1 MRCPGLATKSE
12 LLLPPATGPQLN
24 GIHGLPEQ
32 CEQCR
37 HTNYTIYTLFYLSC
51 ISPFY
56 RNSIIL
62 SSVLFQLLVVSFV
75 VVQLDLF
82 CVACWFVLVFIRL

>member
-12 LLLPPATGPQLN
+12 LLLPPATGQRLN

-37 HTNYTIYTLFYLSC
+37 HTNTQLTTQYTHYFIGVTFHC
-51 ISPFY
+51 FTTI
-56 RNSIIL
+56 
-62 SSVLFQLLVVSFV
+62 VLF
-75 VVQLDLF
+75 
-82 CVACWFVLVFIRL
+82 